1 MRIID
6 NKEDATFFKNVTLGE
21 VFKMSDCSSYAYMKT
36 TSCSSY
42 AYMKITSVID
52 SDDGSEYNAVCLNDG
67 DLLSIDD
74 EERVFSYPYSE
85 VIIKR

>member
-1 MRIID
+1 MRVID

-21 VFKMSDCSSYAYMKT
+21 VFKMSD
-36 TSCSSY
+36 CSSY

>member
-6 NKEDATFFKNVTLGE
+6 NKENNTTFFKNVALGE
-21 VFKMSDCSSYAYMKT
+21 VFKMDDDHSL
-36 TSCSSY
+36 Y
-42 AYMKITSVID
+42 AYMKITSIID

-67 DLLSIDD
+67 DLLSVDD